1 MQCFHEEFSIE
12 KALKLGYQLREKL
25 SVVNNWPMYFSGEC
39 TIECKVKMKKVYE
52 IVYGDFISK
61 INDFFDDAFLIP
73 GAENISIV
81 DHIGYL
87 LGYPWFRVEQFTS
100 RVEPRFNIGYVNGVP
115 KRLDNF
121 EQRQQ
126 YYIQH
131 RQDPIPLENPIY
143 HKRQFECFHKTFT
156 IENAKNM
163 GLHLRGNYIFI

>member
-1 MQCFHEEFSIE
+1 MQCLHEEFTIE
-12 KALKLGYQLREKL
+12 KALKSGFHLREKL
-25 SVVNNWPMYFSGEC
+25 SVINNWPMYFSGEC

-87 LGYPWFRVEQFTS
+87 LGLPWNRFPEITS

-115 KRLDNF
+115 TRLDNF

-131 RQDPIPLENPIY
+131 RQDPTPLDPIY
-143 HKRQFECFHKTFT
+143 HLRQFGCYHKGYT
-156 IENAKNM
+156 IENAKKWV
-163 GLHLRGNYIFI
+163 YI